1 LAPVQFR
8 DVLGGGGSVIVPE
21 YDWLCV
27 CGVALLSVT
36 FTE

>member
-1 LAPVQFR
+1 VPLQFN
-8 DVLGGGGSVIVPE
+8 DVIAGGGSAIVPE

-36 FTE
+36 FIE